1 MTYIT
6 NKYNTVNLPNEPGMI
21 EWLQATYPKSE
32 YRIVE
37 IGQNTNRHTVN
48 QVV

>member
-6 NKYNTVNLPNEPGMI
+6 NKYKSINLPNEPGML
-21 EWLQATYPKSE
+21 EWLQAHYPRSE

-37 IGQNTNRHTVN
+37 VENGK
-48 QVV
+48 